1 MKLAWSHRWDVTP
14 AEAREIQNEARGRV
28 ILQDDAAVFHLP
40 DELIAADVGYD
51 RTTDRCLAALVLWST
66 VEQRVIQSWTH
77 IQPSTFPYVP
87 GLLSFREIPALLPLF
102 ESLPFR
108 PSLIL
113 CDGQGIAHPRR
124 IGLASHLGVVL
135 DCPTLGWAKTL
146 LTGTFKDL
154 PLEGG
159 SAVPLMSRSEQIG
172 WAFRSRTGC
181 NPTFVSPGH
190 RITMAHALDCARE
203 LRGPLRLSE
212 PARQAHLLTKSL
224 L

>member
-1 MKLAWSHRWDVTP
+1 MKLAWSHRWDVSP
-14 AEAREIQNEARGRV
+14 AEARAIQNEARGRV
-28 ILQDDAAVFHLP
+28 ILEDDAAVFSLP
-40 DELIAADVGYD
+40 EELIAADVGYD
-51 RTTDRCLAALVLWST
+51 RTTDRCLAALVLWNT
-66 VEQRVIQSWTH
+66 VEQRVLKSWTH

-102 ESLPFR
+102 EALSDCPR
-108 PSLIL
+108 LIV

-124 IGLASHLGVVL
+124 IGLASHLGVAL
-135 DCPTLGWAKTL
+135 DCPTLGWAKTRL
-146 LTGTFKDL
+146 IGDYEDL
-154 PLEGG
+154 PLKGG
-159 SAVPLMSRSEQIG
+159 AAVALMDRDEQVG

-190 RITMAHALDCARE
+190 RITMAHARDCARA
-203 LRGPLRLSE
+203 LRGPLRLCE